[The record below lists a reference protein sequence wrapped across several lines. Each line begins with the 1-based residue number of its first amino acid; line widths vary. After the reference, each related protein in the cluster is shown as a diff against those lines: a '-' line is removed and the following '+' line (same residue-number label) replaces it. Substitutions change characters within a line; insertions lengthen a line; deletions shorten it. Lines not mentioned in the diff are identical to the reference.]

1 MSARTSEPPTKRTS
15 SEEDAIVEKL
25 FKTSEYHL
33 GVDDSFT
40 SNQSSSTKSDAIHL
54 WKNAAKGV
62 QDYKK
67 GEKETIRRVLDEIE
81 LISTKRMSE
90 GFNEFN
96 FSIGVFNC
104 VSFIVVWLK
113 VL

>member
-1 MSARTSEPPTKRTS
+1 MSARTSEPTKRTS

-40 SNQSSSTKSDAIHL
+40 SNQSSTKSDAINL

-67 GEKETIRRVLDEIE
+67 GEKETIRRVLNEIE
-81 LISTKRMSE
+81 LISTKRMGE

-104 VSFIVVWLK
+104 VSFICGLV
-113 VL
+113 